1 MKKYTN
7 LYKEIK
13 TKIQTGEIKAG
24 DKLPSK
30 RTLADKRGCSVIT
43 VEKAYSILE
52 DEGYIISRERCGYFA
67 ADLDLPTKTP
77 IQGNNIDLLP
87 EPAWESPVDLE
98 YSLWFST
105 VRKIISDKGQQ
116 LFVKAPGEGCA
127 VLRNA
132 IAEYLLRYRGMLAEP
147 QRIIIGSGAE
157 QLYESA
163 VKLLGRNK
171 IYGIEDPCYHQIP
184 SVYGG
189 MGAGICLLKMGDDG
203 IESWALEQ
211 STFDILH
218 VTPFH
223 SYPSGITT
231 SISKKYEYLK
241 WAAGR
246 DRFIIEDDFDS
257 EFFPPGQPIET
268 LYSLDNTDS
277 VLYINTFSKSLS
289 PAMRIGYM
297 ILPHRLMDRY
307 YQVFGGLSCSVPVM
321 DQYVLAEFISSGS
334 FEQHLNRMRRKLK
347 KEKLAQDM

>member
-1 MKKYTN
+1 MKKYTE

-67 ADLDLPTKTP
+67 ADLDMPLKAPVRGKS
-77 IQGNNIDLLP
+77 IELLP
-87 EPAWESPVDLE
+87 EPAGESTVDFE

-147 QRIIIGSGAE
+147 QRIIIGSGSE

-163 VKLLGRNK
+163 VKLLGRDK
-171 IYGIEDPCYHQIP
+171 IYGIEDPCYAQIR

-189 MGAGICLLKMGDDG
+189 MGAGICPLEMGDDG
-203 IESWALEQ
+203 IISQALENEA
-211 STFDILH
+211 FDILH

-241 WAAGR
+241 WASNNKG
-246 DRFIIEDDFDS
+246 FIIEDDFDS
-257 EFFPPGQPIET
+257 EFFSPGHPIET
-268 LYSLDNTDS
+268 LYALDNTDS
-277 VLYINTFSKSLS
+277 VIYINTFSKSLS
-289 PAMRIGYM
+289 PAMRMGYM
-297 ILPHRLMDRY
+297 ILPWSLMDRY
-307 YQVFGGLSCSVPVM
+307 CQVFGELSCSVPVM

-347 KEKLAQDM
+347 KTSDVR